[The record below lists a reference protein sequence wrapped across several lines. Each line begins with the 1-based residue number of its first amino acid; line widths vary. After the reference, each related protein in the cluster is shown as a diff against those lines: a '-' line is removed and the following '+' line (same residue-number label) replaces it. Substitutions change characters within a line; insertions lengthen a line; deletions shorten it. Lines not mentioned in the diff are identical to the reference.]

1 MVGLSA
7 PCILHFSFCISHFA
21 FFPPRFEPWTPLS
34 LLPSLAR
41 LVSMGRMPS
50 YLEALTLRLAAGIA
64 ELPEEVRARHGKYLL
79 AGQREDGGFAGR
91 EGGSD
96 LYYTG
101 FALRSLAILGELY
114 GPPAERAAGFLRS
127 RLAGQESI
135 VDFLS
140 LIYGAMLV
148 ESAAGIDVFQGA
160 DPGWR
165 DAVAAALEK
174 LRRPDG
180 GYAKGAEGIASST
193 YHTFLVLLCQQLIG
207 KGPRQPEQIVAF
219 LKSQACDEGGFRE
232 IRASKR
238 AGTNPTAAAI
248 GALRILGSLDDHS
261 RLDTIDFLAEM
272 QTDEGGLRANTRI
285 PIADL
290 LSTFTGLIT
299 LEDLGGTAEID
310 LPAVRRFVRSLDL
323 ETGGFRGA
331 EWDPAH
337 DVEYTFYGLGTLGL
351 LTKYP

>member
-1 MVGLSA
+1 MQ
-7 PCILHFSFCISHFA
+7 
-21 FFPPRFEPWTPLS
+21 
-34 LLPSLAR
+34 
-41 LVSMGRMPS
+41 MPN
-50 YLEALTLRLAAGIA
+50 YLEDLTLRLAIGIA
-64 ELPEEVRARHGKYLL
+64 ELPEGVRAPHARYLL
-79 AGQREDGGFAGR
+79 ASQRDDGGFAGR

-96 LYYTG
+96 LYYTS
-101 FALRSLAILGELY
+101 FALRSLAMLGELY
-114 GPPAERAAGFLRS
+114 GPPAERAAAFLRG
-127 RLAGQESI
+127 RMAGQESI

-140 LIYGAMLV
+140 LIYGAALLN
-148 ESAAGIDVFQGA
+148 SAAGIDIFESA

-174 LRRPDG
+174 LRREDG

-207 KGPRQPEQIVAF
+207 REPHEAPGIVAF
-219 LKSQACDEGGFRE
+219 LRSQHCEEGGFRE

-248 GALRILGSLDDHS
+248 GALRILGALDENT

-290 LSTFTGLIT
+290 LSTFTGLLT
-299 LEDLGGTAEID
+299 LQDLNGTAEID
-310 LPAVRRFVRSLDL
+310 LAAVRRYAESMQL
-323 ETGGFRGA
+323 EEGGFRGA

-351 LTKYP
+351 LTKHS

>member
-1 MVGLSA
+1 
-7 PCILHFSFCISHFA
+7 
-21 FFPPRFEPWTPLS
+21 
-34 LLPSLAR
+34 
-41 LVSMGRMPS
+41 MPN
-50 YLEALTLRLAAGIA
+50 YLEALTLRLAEGIA
-64 ELPEEVRARHGKYLL
+64 KLPEALRARHSRYLL
-79 AGQREDGGFAGR
+79 AAQRDDGGFAGR

-101 FALRSLAILGELY
+101 FALRSLAMLGELY
-114 GPPAERAAGFLRS
+114 GPPAERAATFLRS

-135 VDFLS
+135 VDFFS
-140 LIYGAMLV
+140 LVYSAELV
-148 ESAAGIDVFQGA
+148 GSAAGIDVFADA
-160 DPGWR
+160 DPNWR

-180 GYAKGAEGIASST
+180 GYAKGAEGTASST
-193 YHTFLVLLCQQLIG
+193 YHTFLVLLCHQLIG
-207 KGPRQPEQIVAF
+207 REPQEPTKIAVF
-219 LKSQACDEGGFRE
+219 LRSQQSDEGGFRE

-248 GALRILGSLDDHS
+248 GALKILDALDEQT

-290 LSTFTGLIT
+290 LSSFTGLLT
-299 LEDLGGTAEID
+299 LKDLGGAGAIG
-310 LPAVRRFVRSLDL
+310 LPAVRRFAESL
-323 ETGGFRGA
+323 EREEGGFRGA

-351 LTKYP
+351 LSRHG